1 MVKVQQYG
9 IYWVDLNPTRGAE
22 INKIRPCVV
31 VSPDELNEHLATVIV
46 IPLTS
51 QVHNYPWRMNTMVDG
66 KQAEFVVDQIK
77 SLDKL
82 RIGKKMC
89 DLSNQDIN
97 HLKQCLKEM
106 LID

>member
-9 IYWVDLNPTRGAE
+9 VYWVDLNPTRGAE
-22 INKIRPCVV
+22 INKVRPCVV
-31 VSPDELNEHLATVIV
+31 VSPDELNEHLATVVV

-51 QVHNYPWRMNTMVDG
+51 QVHNYPWRMNALIDG
-66 KQAEFVVDQIK
+66 KDAELVMDQIK

-82 RIGKKMC
+82 RIGNKMC
-89 DLSNQDIN
+89 DLSTDDIAL
-97 HLKQCLKEM
+97 LKQRLKEM

>member
-1 MVKVQQYG
+1 MG
-9 IYWVDLNPTRGAE
+9 SINLNMY
-22 INKIRPCVV
+22 
-31 VSPDELNEHLATVIV
+31 LATVIV

-66 KQAEFVVDQIK
+66 KKAEFVVDQIK

-82 RIGKKMC
+82 CIGKKMC
-89 DLSNQDIN
+89 DLSYQDIN

-106 LID
+106 LLA